1 MGNLLEI
8 LNEIVW
14 GIPALIAILGVGIY
28 LSVRTGFAQ
37 LRFLPNA
44 IKVFGQ
50 RIFQKNSPNSEISP
64 YQAFCTALGA
74 TVGTGN
80 IVGVGGAIA
89 IGGPGAIFWMWIAGI
104 LGMITKYAEVLLAVH
119 YQNKNARTQIT
130 AGPMYIIKNGMN
142 RRFAPLAYV
151 YAFLGVVASF
161 GVGNAVQINA
171 IVGGIRS
178 VMESIGMNLS
188 GLWVWILGICC
199 AVLVCVMLLGGA
211 KRIATIAEQL
221 VPVASVAY
229 IVLCITALVVLRGN
243 IITALR
249 MIMQGA
255 FSPYAVTGGVIGSML
270 LTIRIGTARGVFTNE
285 AGLGTAGIA
294 HGCAEVEHPAMQG
307 VLGIV
312 EVFLDTIMICTLTAL
327 VILAS
332 GVPISYG
339 NDLGGILTT
348 AAFTGVLG
356 SWVTIPL
363 VLIIICLALATVIG
377 WGLYGARCTQFLFG
391 DQSWNGFVFFQTL
404 AALAGAV
411 LQAPTIWMWS
421 EVVNGLMM
429 IPNLAALVHRSGV
442 VMLLTTEYEQK
453 IKLERSIRRRQ
464 RTNFQLKY
472 FVRCDK

>member
-8 LNEIVW
+8 LNKIVW
-14 GIPALIAILGVGIY
+14 GVPALIAILGVGLY
-28 LSVRTGFAQ
+28 LSIRTGFAQ

-50 RIFQKNSPNSEISP
+50 RIFQKDSPNSEISP

-80 IVGVGGAIA
+80 IVGVAGAIA
-89 IGGPGAIFWMWIAGI
+89 IGGPGAIFWMWVAAI

-119 YQNKNARTQIT
+119 YQNKDVKTQIT
-130 AGPMYIIKNGMN
+130 AGPMYIIKNGMKKN
-142 RRFAPLAYV
+142 FEPLAYV

-161 GVGNAVQINA
+161 GVGNAAQINA
-171 IVGGIRS
+171 IVAGVHG
-178 VMESIGMNLS
+178 VMETMGKNISDVWI
-188 GLWVWILGICC
+188 WILGICC
-199 AVLVCVMLLGGA
+199 AVIVCLMLLGGA

-221 VPVASVAY
+221 VPIASVAY
-229 IVLCITALVVLRGN
+229 IVLCMTVLVVLRRN

-249 MIMQGA
+249 LIMQGA
-255 FSPYAVTGGVIGSML
+255 FSPHAVTGGAVGSMIQ
-270 LTIRIGTARGVFTNE
+270 TVRIGTARGVFTNE

-294 HGCAEVEHPAMQG
+294 HGCAKVEHPAMQG

-312 EVFLDTIMICTLTAL
+312 EVFLDTIIICTMTAL
-327 VILAS
+327 VILTS
-332 GVPISYG
+332 GVPIFYG
-339 NDLGGILTT
+339 NDLGGELTT

-363 VLIIICLALATVIG
+363 ALIIICLALATVLG

-391 DQSWNGFVFFQTL
+391 EQSWKGFVFFQTL
-404 AALAGAV
+404 AAFAGAV
-411 LQAPTIWMWS
+411 LKAPAIWMWS

-429 IPNLAALVHRSGV
+429 IPNLVALFHRSGV
-442 VMLLTTEYEQK
+442 VAVLTTEYEQK
-453 IKLERSIRRRQ
+453 IKLERSNRRRQ
-464 RTNFQLKY
+464 RTDSLQKY
-472 FVRCDK
+472 FARCDK